1 MPPQRG
7 ISTLAHQTTRLQAL
21 LQDSDAEWEDV
32 TRSIQA
38 DQQELQ
44 GIQVSMRQFQ
54 RLLTP
59 TPGAASDISPALAAH
74 LKARALL
81 VRELRETIHLKEQQR
96 HACEQRFEQARVA
109 LAAIQRQAVQ
119 GVPTQDG
126 SKTSSVI
133 SALARIRCRFWKL
146 LHSIGKR
153 IARVSKR
160 VSSRA

>member
-1 MPPQRG
+1 MPPQQG
-7 ISTLAHQTTRLQAL
+7 ISTLARQTTRLQAL
-21 LQDSDAEWEDV
+21 LQEIDAEWEDV
-32 TRSIQA
+32 TRSIHA
-38 DQQELQ
+38 DQQALQ
-44 GIQVSMRQFQ
+44 AMEVPMRQLQ

-59 TPGAASDISPALAAH
+59 PPGAASDISPVLAAH

-96 HACEQRFEQARVA
+96 HACEQHFEQARVA

-153 IARVSKR
+153 NARVSKR